1 MSLNR
6 IIGVLLLVVGIVF
19 LAIGISATQA
29 ITDKVVEGV
38 TGRYTDKTMI
48 YLIVGALM
56 VVLGGLLGFRRV
68 K

>member
-6 IIGVLLLVVGIVF
+6 IIGLFLVVVGIVF
-19 LAIGISATQA
+19 LVIGISATQA
-29 ITDKVVEGV
+29 VTDTVVEEF

-48 YLIVGALM
+48 YLIVGSLM
-56 VVLGGLLGFRRV
+56 VLSGGILGFRRV